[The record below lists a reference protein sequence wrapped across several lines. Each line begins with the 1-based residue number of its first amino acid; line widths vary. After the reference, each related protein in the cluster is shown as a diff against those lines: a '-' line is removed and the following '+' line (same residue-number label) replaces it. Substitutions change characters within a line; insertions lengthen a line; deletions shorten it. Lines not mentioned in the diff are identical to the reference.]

1 MVKRARTSSEATTV
15 LSRAVKIWKFKTLL
29 IIFKIKDATGLE
41 ISTKDVFFGQ
51 LQPGLHKNS
60 EGRSIL
66 NLEFDDVMLKT
77 LYFAEITVLLAN
89 QIAEIRKEY
98 KNKNTTMLL
107 PRSS

>member
-1 MVKRARTSSEATTV
+1 MEIQNAFNYFQNKRRYGAGN
-15 LSRAVKIWKFKTLL
+15 FY
-29 IIFKIKDATGLE
+29 
-41 ISTKDVFFGQ
+41 KDVFFGH
-51 LQPGLHKNS
+51 LQPGVHKNS

-66 NLEFDDVMLKT
+66 NLEFDDVMMKT